1 MIRFENVQNGL
12 QDVMT
17 IGEENEK
24 LKADLTAGDIL
35 QTESAAQVED
45 LQAKVVALTDANTNA
60 EAKTVALTE
69 QHAAALEAERA
80 KVDEIASVKALEIVA
95 QQGAEPAD
103 ETDAPVAKTETQL
116 WDEYAT
122 ITDPVAKTN
131 YYRANIKPTL

>member
-1 MIRFENVQNGL
+1 MIRFEIVQNGL
-12 QDVMT
+12 QDDMT

-24 LKADLTAGDIL
+24 LRADLTAGDIL

-95 QQGAEPAD
+95 QQGAEPAE

-131 YYRANIKPTL
+131 FYRAKIKPTL

>member
-1 MIRFENVQNGL
+1 
-12 QDVMT
+12 MT

-24 LKADLTAGDIL
+24 LRADLTAGDIL

-95 QQGAEPAD
+95 QQGAEPAE

-131 YYRANIKPTL
+131 FYRAKIKPTL

>member
-1 MIRFENVQNGL
+1 
-12 QDVMT
+12 MT

-24 LKADLTAGDIL
+24 LRADLAAGEIL
-35 QTESAAQVED
+35 QNESAAQVED

-60 EAKTVALTE
+60 EAKTVALVE

-80 KVDEIASVKALEIVA
+80 KVDEIASAKALEIVA

-103 ETDAPVAKTETQL
+103 EVETPVAKTTDQL

-131 YYRANIKPTL
+131 FYRAEIRPRVK

>member
-1 MIRFENVQNGL
+1 LIRFEIVQNGL
-12 QDVMT
+12 QDDMT

-24 LKADLTAGDIL
+24 LRADLTAGDIL

-95 QQGAEPAD
+95 QQGAEPAE

-131 YYRANIKPTL
+131 FYRAKIKPTL